1 MIKLQNILAENM
13 RRFGTKNLSEQAPG
27 AAPAPAAQSASVPPS
42 LTLNYD
48 NGGFRMSQMFDKS
61 QNMVWDMNATFAGGP
76 NGLTLT
82 QVVFKPGDAE
92 NSATLKPVAIP
103 LAKPFT
109 VATPL
114 DFKLANKNLA
124 AFKGIQLNLKAP
136 GIATVTAANPKLNE
150 TMWMSLNMQI
160 GQAIYDSLVAYAGAK
175 GWYTGP
181 KQLVAK
187 QYALFT
193 NHDGRSAMPL

>member
-13 RRFGTKNLSEQAPG
+13 RRFGTKNLNEQ
-27 AAPAPAAQSASVPPS
+27 ASVPPA

-103 LAKPFT
+103 LVKPFT

-136 GIATVTAANPKLNE
+136 GVATVTAANPKLNDVA
-150 TMWMSLNMQI
+150 WASLNMQI
-160 GQAIYDSLVAYAGAK
+160 GQAMYESLVAYAGAK

-181 KQLVAK
+181 KQTVAK

-193 NHDGRSAMPL
+193 NHDGRSAMPI